1 MEAKK
6 PIGWVLIVLGLGLVL
21 WALWSSFQMFSGK
34 TAAPEIFNE
43 EPAQI
48 SKAPAGKSN
57 DLQAQAQ
64 EILNQTVQEQL
75 KAFLPA
81 HSLPKLLNLLSWSI
95 FAGIAIFGGGQIAVI
110 GAKLL

>member
-6 PIGWVLIVLGLGLVL
+6 PIGWVLIVLGLGIVL
-21 WALWSSFQMFSGK
+21 WALWSCFRICRKK
-34 TAAPEIFNE
+34 TAAPEILNE
-43 EPAQI
+43 EPSQI

-64 EILNQTVQEQL
+64 EIFNQTVQEQL
-75 KAFLPA
+75 KGFLPA
-81 HSLPKLLNLLSWSI
+81 DSLPKLLNLLSWS
-95 FAGIAIFGGGQIAVI
+95 IFGGGQIAVI